1 VQFKYFFK
9 SHVAIS
15 LTTFR
20 GTKRKGLQALMIN
33 QPTEGCDFSIPP
45 PLAISPT
52 KSEPAARA
60 VEFAETEPSMTEGS
74 ISPLGPLSSCTDANS
89 PTQLEDDGGA
99 PRSILDTGRQAV
111 SSSVQKS
118 KKTTKGIASAAAV
131 DPAKAKKPSKR
142 LRDGQV
148 EDTAAADSRAAF
160 RHSQRLLR
168 KSAPS
173 LDLKAALHRSFS
185 QQHASPPSASPTL
198 MSPFPLAAGCDSQ
211 NALSVSPVAAGS
223 DTTKQQSTRDAS
235 RASSSVHDVTQ
246 RFLSKVHEQKQQ
258 VIRTLV
264 TRREASSL
272 FNVPS
277 VQASGVS
284 NGNKRL
290 NHSDDVED
298 DVELIV
304 DSVHSRQT
312 NSNSVVTSRSG
323 RTGLTPVAPLSSP
336 LFAAVDDSRSSA
348 SQLSPTFSQPDER
361 SSPPQELLEEDNDD
375 VVNIKQEVSLISA
388 LQRKHELLKF
398 KKQHQQ
404 QQSLHQTP
412 LIPLPTLGPRSV
424 SSGNLNT
431 HVVTSTSTTL
441 LHQRTLLNT
450 FHVSATDVSF
460 LKRTNSFE
468 NSQSQSIVFR
478 KDSTAPQ

>member
-1 VQFKYFFK
+1 
-9 SHVAIS
+9 
-15 LTTFR
+15 
-20 GTKRKGLQALMIN
+20 MIN
-33 QPTEGCDFSIPP
+33 QPTEDCDFSIPP
-45 PLAISPT
+45 PLVISPT

-60 VEFAETEPSMTEGS
+60 VEFAETAPSMTEGS

-89 PTQLEDDGGA
+89 PTQPEDEGVA
-99 PRSILDTGRQAV
+99 SRSILNTGRQAV
-111 SSSVQKS
+111 SSSAQKS
-118 KKTTKGIASAAAV
+118 KKTTKDNASTAAV

-142 LRDGQV
+142 SRDGQV

-198 MSPFPLAAGCDSQ
+198 MSPFPLTAGCDSQ
-211 NALSVSPVAAGS
+211 NALPVSPVAVGA

-235 RASSSVHDVTQ
+235 SASSSVHDVTQ

-290 NHSDDVED
+290 QEEVED

-312 NSNSVVTSRSG
+312 NSNSMVTSRSV

-361 SSPPQELLEEDNDD
+361 SSPPQELLEDNDD

-478 KDSTAPQ
+478 RDSTAPQ